1 MGRVVDVRAHPNA
14 TLIRLAEVDLGD
26 GRDPVQIVFGG
37 PDVVVKD
44 SLVPV
49 APPGAR
55 VPKGRMRR
63 RNYRGQ
69 SSHGMLCSLDELGW
83 TRSAPDQVAL
93 LRDVVPGTVLD
104 NHPDWMSLV
113 QSPTVMPAWI
123 VHRPVP
129 GIR

>member
-14 TLIRLAEVDLGD
+14 DEIRLADVDLGD
-26 GRDPVQIVFGG
+26 GKEAVQIVFGG

-55 VPKGRMRR
+55 VPKGKMRR

-69 SSHGMLCSLDELGW
+69 RSHGMLCSLDELGW
-83 TRSAPDQVAL
+83 TQSAPDQVVL
-93 LRDVVPGTVLD
+93 LRDVTPGMVLD
-104 NHPDWMSLV
+104 NCPDWTSLV
-113 QSPTVMPAWI
+113 ESPVIMADWI
-123 VHRPVP
+123 IHRQP
-129 GIR
+129 